1 VKAQLTTP
9 IPVEIVSYAPEW
21 AADFARLNYE
31 WIEKYFSV
39 EPHDR
44 DILDDPQT
52 WVIDP
57 GGEIFMAVAGG
68 EAVGTVALIPAE
80 HGVLELTKMAV
91 SPRHHGRGVANKLM
105 TAAIDHARGMGLQ
118 SIFLETHHKL
128 TPALNLYRKHG
139 FVDVPTDPNSMYSRS
154 DIRMVLAIPNNSG

>member
-1 VKAQLTTP
+1 MSEATK
-9 IPVEIVSYAPEW
+9 IVSYAPEW

-52 WVIDP
+52 WVIEP
-57 GGEIFMAVAGG
+57 GGQIFMAVAGDS
-68 EAVGTVALIPAE
+68 AAGTVALIPGAA
-80 HGVLELTKMAV
+80 GILELTKMAV
-91 SPRHHGRGVANKLM
+91 SPAFQGHGIADDLMEVA
-105 TAAIDHARGMGLQ
+105 IHHARQTGIQ
-118 SIFLETHHKL
+118 TIFLETHHKL

-139 FVDVPTDPNSMYSRS
+139 FVDVPTDKNSMYSRA
-154 DIRMVLAIPNNSG
+154 DIRMELAIAGISG